1 MRRSLLVGT
10 TVAAAVLAL
19 LAGLAGMANA
29 SGAKH
34 CAAPAPVISPADRAN
49 GTVMKIDPSK
59 GLETTGMACGAAQ
72 AVGRAWAKKCDRA
85 RRRGDCMFVLS
96 GTGYRFS
103 CVERIVGA
111 PGSGGYA
118 LEKLT
123 GTYRHHRA
131 SLRFYASFVG
141 I

>member
-1 MRRSLLVGT
+1 VRGSLLVGT
-10 TVAAAVLAL
+10 TVVAAVLAL
-19 LAGLAGMANA
+19 MADLAGRASAAGR
-29 SGAKH
+29 KH
-34 CAAPAPVISPADRAN
+34 CAAPPPLITRADRAS
-49 GTVMKIDPSK
+49 GTVMRIDASK
-59 GLETTGMACGAAQ
+59 GIKTIGMPCSGAR

-103 CVERIVGA
+103 CVETVVGA

>member
-1 MRRSLLVGT
+1 MRGSLLVGT
-10 TVAAAVLAL
+10 TVVAAILAL
-19 LAGLAGMANA
+19 LADLAGPASA
-29 SGAKH
+29 SGPKP
-34 CAAPAPVISPADRAN
+34 CAAPPPVITPADRAS
-49 GTVMKIDPSK
+49 GTVMRIDASK
-59 GLETTGMACGAAQ
+59 GIETTGMPCSAAQ

-85 RRRGDCMFVLS
+85 RRRGDCMFLLT
-96 GTGYRFS
+96 GTGYHFS

-131 SLRFYASFVG
+131 SLRFYASFVA

>member
-1 MRRSLLVGT
+1 LLVGT
-10 TVAAAVLAL
+10 TVVAAVLGL
-19 LAGLAGMANA
+19 LADLAGPAIA
-29 SGAKH
+29 SGSMR
-34 CAAPAPVISPADRAN
+34 CAAPPPVITPADRAS
-49 GTVMKIDPSK
+49 GTVMRIDASK
-59 GLETTGMACGAAQ
+59 GIQTTGMACGAAQ
-72 AVGRAWAKKCDRA
+72 VVGRAWAKKCDRA
-85 RRRGDCMFVLS
+85 RRRGDCMFVLT

-131 SLRFYASFVG
+131 AVRFYASFVG

>member
-1 MRRSLLVGT
+1 MRGNLLAGT

-19 LAGLAGMANA
+19 LADLAGPA
-29 SGAKH
+29 SAAGAKH
-34 CAAPAPVISPADRAN
+34 CAAPPPVITSVDRAS
-49 GTVMKIDPSK
+49 GTVMRIDPSK
-59 GLETTGMACGAAQ
+59 GVDTTGMPCSAAQ
-72 AVGRAWAKKCDRA
+72 AAGRAWAKKCDRV
-85 RRRGDCMFVLS
+85 RRRGDCTFPLA

-118 LEKLT
+118 LDKLT
-123 GTYRHHRA
+123 GAYRHHRA
-131 SLRFYASFVG
+131 SLRFYASFVA